1 MFCRAMGA
9 PRRRH
14 PKIWLYIV
22 TALALWPYPIHAH
35 DIYTDLVDANGYS
48 CCNSID
54 CHPVPYRHTSR
65 GVQMLVDNHWIDI
78 QRKRSST
85 VLLPMTTEQQA
96 AGTGAESMQT
106 SIGISPVVPSCPRT
120 RPCSWGASRWTAT
133 NTRHSI

>member
-48 CCNSID
+48 CCNGID
-54 CHPVPYRHTSR
+54 CHPVSYRRTTR

-78 QRKRSST
+78 PETTIQYRA
-85 VLLPMTTEQQA
+85 LLGDDGE
-96 AGTGAESMQT
+96 TGGGHWCGEHADFDWYY
-106 SIGISPVVPSCPRT
+106 T
-120 RPCSWGASRWTAT
+120 RCAILPPNSALLTGR
-133 NTRHSI
+133 